1 MFTSGNPDLQ
11 SLMQLLDAARMGWW
25 KADFRTGELLFSDY
39 VVNLLGLGSNRAAVG
54 ELMPLTRED
63 YRKRIHNEFLSLKV
77 GNHFDETFPLV
88 LPEGEV
94 WIHAQLVRKQS
105 DSQQGIKLFG
115 YLQRVPVADRK
126 EADILTL
133 ESNYYAT
140 LRENKH
146 MDELLDHLPIGYFRI
161 RLLYDDDGRATD
173 YLFLSVNQTAQQILG
188 VDAADYLDKTAREI
202 DLPVDQHIDEL
213 AAIGLGDY
221 KMDQWH
227 AAKTGRYC
235 RSFLYNTPNDATEI
249 VILILDI
256 TDVVTAHQALDEKE
270 KLLRNVIQN
279 APIGIEIYDR
289 TGHLV
294 DINAR
299 DLEMF
304 GVTDPAG
311 IRGLSIFDNPNFSAE
326 IKDCIREGRGTDFT
340 TRYDFSKARSYYDTS
355 RSGYIDWTARIRC
368 LYNDT
373 GEITHYL
380 LINIDNT
387 ELRQTQDRLTEFEAL
402 FRLISEYA
410 QVGYTNYNLCNKKG
424 YAQSVWLR
432 NYGEPDTADI
442 GDVIGKY
449 RRVHPD
455 DRTELLHRLAQFE
468 SGEIQSASVS
478 CRVLH
483 DDGRT
488 TWIKSHLICRDY
500 RPQEQVIDM
509 LGINYDI
516 TALKQTEQEL
526 IAAKERAEES
536 NKLKTAF
543 LANMS
548 HEIRTPLNAIVGFS
562 NLIAQTQNPEEIAE
576 FCKIIETN
584 NELLLQL
591 IDDIL
596 DLSKIEAGQ
605 LEFVYSDIDMN
616 ELFQN
621 LEQIYLFRL
630 KGTVQLIC
638 NLPEQTFVTH
648 SERNRLTQ
656 VVSNFLS
663 NACKFTTE
671 GSITMGYEC
680 TGDRI
685 RCYVTDTGKGIA
697 PENLPHVFERFAK
710 FDAFIQ
716 GTGLGLSICKT
727 IIDKLGGEIGVE
739 SEEGNGATF
748 WFTIQ
753 ARPAEGGE
761 PETMPAP

>member
-161 RLLYDDDGRATD
+161 RLLYDDNGRATD

-355 RSGYIDWTARIRC
+355 RSGYIDWTAASGVSTTTRAKSPTTCSSTSTTRNSARRRTGSRNSKRC
-368 LYNDT
+368 
-373 GEITHYL
+373 
-380 LINIDNT
+380 
-387 ELRQTQDRLTEFEAL
+387 
-402 FRLISEYA
+402 
-410 QVGYTNYNLCNKKG
+410 
-424 YAQSVWLR
+424 
-432 NYGEPDTADI
+432 
-442 GDVIGKY
+442 
-449 RRVHPD
+449 
-455 DRTELLHRLAQFE
+455 
-468 SGEIQSASVS
+468 SVS
-478 CRVLH
+478 SPNTRRWDTPTTTSATKRVMRRAS
-483 DDGRT
+483 GCAT
-488 TWIKSHLICRDY
+488 TANPI
-500 RPQEQVIDM
+500 RPTSATSSE
-509 LGINYDI
+509 N
-516 TALKQTEQEL
+516 TAASTPT
-526 IAAKERAEES
+526 
-536 NKLKTAF
+536 TA
-543 LANMS
+543 
-548 HEIRTPLNAIVGFS
+548 
-562 NLIAQTQNPEEIAE
+562 
-576 FCKIIETN
+576 
-584 NELLLQL
+584 
-591 IDDIL
+591 
-596 DLSKIEAGQ
+596 
-605 LEFVYSDIDMN
+605 
-616 ELFQN
+616 
-621 LEQIYLFRL
+621 
-630 KGTVQLIC
+630 
-638 NLPEQTFVTH
+638 
-648 SERNRLTQ
+648 RN
-656 VVSNFLS
+656 
-663 NACKFTTE
+663 C
-671 GSITMGYEC
+671 C
-680 TGDRI
+680 TGWRSSSPG
-685 RCYVTDTGKGIA
+685 RYSRHRSPAASCTTTAGRHGSRATSSAATTG
-697 PENLPHVFERFAK
+697 RR
-710 FDAFIQ
+710 
-716 GTGLGLSICKT
+716 S
-727 IIDKLGGEIGVE
+727 
-739 SEEGNGATF
+739 
-748 WFTIQ
+748 
-753 ARPAEGGE
+753 R
-761 PETMPAP
+761 